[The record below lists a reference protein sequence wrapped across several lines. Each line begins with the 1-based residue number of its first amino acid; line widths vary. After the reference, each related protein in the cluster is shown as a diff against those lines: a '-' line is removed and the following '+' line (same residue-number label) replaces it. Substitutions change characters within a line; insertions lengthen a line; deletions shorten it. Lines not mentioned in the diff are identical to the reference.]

1 MGLFKR
7 ISDIISANLGEM
19 AEEWEDPEVMLKQA
33 VREMEQSIQTAT
45 QETARTLANEKKLVK
60 ELANNESEAKQWK
73 ARAEKAVDN
82 RSPTTR

>member
-33 VREMEQSIQTAT
+33 VREMEQSIHTAT
-45 QETARTLANEKKLVK
+45 QETARTLANEKKLIK
-60 ELANNESEAKQWK
+60 ELDGTINTVRVVKYVPEMRGNNG
-73 ARAEKAVDN
+73 
-82 RSPTTR
+82 